1 MEARCGRTST
11 RRCSD
16 ITRCDKAT
24 KAETSS
30 TDDANETDDA
40 ITKVSRRCRA
50 AGAGPSGASV
60 RARAAAHVTCV
71 RAFARHFD
79 RTARARPAGRGPV
92 VGPRR
97 CRQLKDTVRIVVTA
111 GHVRSARGTGYRL
124 IPAPGPSRKSTS
136 IEDGSCVRL
145 RAAFVIEL
153 RANPSAM
160 STL

>member
-1 MEARCGRTST
+1 MLVGGTST

-92 VGPRR
+92 GRTASVPTIERYG
-97 CRQLKDTVRIVVTA
+97 KDTPCR
-111 GHVRSARGTGYRL
+111 
-124 IPAPGPSRKSTS
+124 
-136 IEDGSCVRL
+136 DGKDCPLS
-145 RAAFVIEL
+145 
-153 RANPSAM
+153 
-160 STL
+160 